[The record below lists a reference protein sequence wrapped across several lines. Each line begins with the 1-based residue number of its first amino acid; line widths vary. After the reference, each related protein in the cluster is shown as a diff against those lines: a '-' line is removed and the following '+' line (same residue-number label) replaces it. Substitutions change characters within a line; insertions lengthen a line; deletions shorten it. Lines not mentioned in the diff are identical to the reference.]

1 MADYVESE
9 LKKVGITISKPVLA
23 MICIFSGIL
32 VIIFPSLLV
41 WIVGFFLILQG
52 ALLFT
57 DLLESGRL
65 RPTAE
70 PVGVYCSDCGTRN
83 IKEAVYCKNCG
94 SRLKPSEP
102 TRPQR
107 RPRKRAPAQT
117 AAVTS

>member
-32 VIIFPSLLV
+32 VIVFPSLLV

-57 DLLESGRL
+57 DLFESGRMGT
-65 RPTAE
+65 TAE
-70 PVGVYCSDCGTRN
+70 PVGVYCADCGTRN

-94 SRLKPSEP
+94 NRLKTSEP

-107 RPRKRAPAQT
+107 RPRKRARAPT
-117 AAVTS
+117 VAATS